1 MPNDRATVPRQLVV
15 VGVPE
20 SKRVRQLMDATK
32 PWGHPP
38 VMVYTYR
45 EAMEGSRV
53 PPEHSLVRFESP
65 SDCPETL
72 KVILTAGIEPM
83 VVDRLVPLAKGDVGQ
98 LEPGRGEI
106 LHPRQWFLGFRGVLR
121 SIETR
126 WRDLS
131 LQWMS
136 NPESIITSFDKIA
149 CLERWERVGLPVPPR
164 IAGVSTYSAIRQH
177 VSEHHARLFIKL
189 RYGYSAMGAVA
200 LEWRGGLV
208 RAITTVE
215 VVWSE
220 GRPRLYV
227 TKRPRVL
234 TREFEIAWLIDTL
247 AMEEVIV
254 ERWLPKARWDGRPYD
269 LRIVMIGGRVR
280 HVVGR
285 SSSSPFTN
293 LNLDARR
300 IAREEIVSNLGTV
313 WPELQSLAERA
324 AEQIPGAGMLGLDA
338 LVRPRNQGFV
348 LLEANA
354 FGDYLPGLLH
364 EGDTT
369 YAAQFRE
376 VYGRPTE
383 VCS

>member
-1 MPNDRATVPRQLVV
+1 MWVDTA
-15 VGVPE
+15 G
-20 SKRVRQLMDATK
+20 
-32 PWGHPP
+32 PWG
-38 VMVYTYR
+38 V
-45 EAMEGSRV
+45 
-53 PPEHSLVRFESP
+53 LVF
-65 SDCPETL
+65 
-72 KVILTAGIEPM
+72 ILIY
-83 VVDRLVPLAKGDVGQ
+83 VVATS
-98 LEPGRGEI
+98 
-106 LHPRQWFLGFRGVLR
+106 VL
-121 SIETR
+121 
-126 WRDLS
+126 L
-131 LQWMS
+131 
-136 NPESIITSFDKIA
+136 PESIITSFDKLA
-149 CLERWERVGLPVPPR
+149 CLERWERVGIPIPPR
-164 IAGVSTYSAIRQH
+164 IAEASTYSAIRKH
-177 VSEHHARLFIKL
+177 VAEHYARMFIKL

-200 LEWRGGLV
+200 LEWRGDLV

-227 TKRPRVL
+227 SKRPRVL

-254 ERWLPKARWDGRPYD
+254 ERWLPKARWEGMPYD

-285 SSSSPFTN
+285 ASSSPFTN

-300 IAREEIVSNLGTV
+300 IAREEIVTNLGTA
-313 WPELQSLAERA
+313 WPELESLAERA
-324 AEQIPGAGMLGLDA
+324 AEQIPEAGVLGLDV

-369 YAAQFRE
+369 YAAQFRQE
-376 VYGRPTE
+376 YGSPTG